1 MKVLQFMKKPHHIS
15 ITFNFLVSSNDEEN
29 GLPGFEEDLAFRL
42 GYDEAE
48 IPIRDEVL
56 SGLRDEI
63 AAVLPASVKLNRV
76 GGELSLNGTKI
87 KNF

>member
-1 MKVLQFMKKPHHIS
+1 MEKLHHIS
-15 ITFNFLVSSNDEEN
+15 TTFNFLVSGNDVEN
-29 GLPGFEEDLAFRL
+29 ALPGFEEDLAFRL

-56 SGLRDEI
+56 SGLRDEVV
-63 AAVLPASVKLNRV
+63 AVLPASVKLNRV

-87 KNF
+87 KTSNRAFPV